1 MLKERERLQVKKNA
15 LAFFSSSLESLQAMD
30 KQTWSHHIPQSL
42 SYQVSAGDM
51 CGNLLARF
59 TQNCTD
65 FHRLRR
71 RIHHRLGTIG
81 GMRSHFSWL
90 RVGTLASHRV
100 WLTFFHRFDW
110 LEFSRKT
117 RGIWQERQG
126 GPSGSGHQQ
135 DKKSQTPPTVELN
148 VGCKTATAHAAQW
161 QTLIVTHT
169 SHADTRLVW
178 LMNVSP
184 ICRLRIF
191 FSPIFVFNWKF
202 KRPAEGSLSR
212 TMQMKLHIWNFSLLF
227 MAAFISIFNCYC
239 RPYKKNTAINLCPI
253 CLSF

>member
-100 WLTFFHRFDW
+100 DWHFFTVLIDLNFRERRE
-110 LEFSRKT
+110 EFGRSARADLQAVAINKT
-117 RGIWQERQG
+117 
-126 GPSGSGHQQ
+126 
-135 DKKSQTPPTVELN
+135 KNL
-148 VGCKTATAHAAQW
+148 
-161 QTLIVTHT
+161 
-169 SHADTRLVW
+169 
-178 LMNVSP
+178 
-184 ICRLRIF
+184 
-191 FSPIFVFNWKF
+191 
-202 KRPAEGSLSR
+202 
-212 TMQMKLHIWNFSLLF
+212 KLHPPSSWTS
-227 MAAFISIFNCYC
+227 AARLQPLTLPNGK
-239 RPYKKNTAINLCPI
+239 R
-253 CLSF
+253 

>member
-90 RVGTLASHRV
+90 RVGTLASHRI
-100 WLTFFHRFDW
+100 WLTFFHRFW
-110 LEFSRKT
+110 LTWIFERDARNLAGAPGRTFRQWPSTRQKISNSTHRRVERRLQDCNRSRCPMANVNCHT
-117 RGIWQERQG
+117 HESRWYPARVANECLAYL
-126 GPSGSGHQQ
+126 PAQ
-135 DKKSQTPPTVELN
+135 DF
-148 VGCKTATAHAAQW
+148 
-161 QTLIVTHT
+161 
-169 SHADTRLVW
+169 
-178 LMNVSP
+178 
-184 ICRLRIF
+184 F
-191 FSPIFVFNWKF
+191 FS
-202 KRPAEGSLSR
+202 
-212 TMQMKLHIWNFSLLF
+212 NFCF
-227 MAAFISIFNCYC
+227 
-239 RPYKKNTAINLCPI
+239 
-253 CLSF
+253 

>member
-1 MLKERERLQVKKNA
+1 MLHSFFIRPRFMAFHRKKERERETQHPRREIYIAAREICRCIKYILHTRGKKIYTPGFIAAEMLKERERLQVKKNA

-100 WLTFFHRFDW
+100 
-110 LEFSRKT
+110 
-117 RGIWQERQG
+117 
-126 GPSGSGHQQ
+126 
-135 DKKSQTPPTVELN
+135 
-148 VGCKTATAHAAQW
+148 
-161 QTLIVTHT
+161 
-169 SHADTRLVW
+169 
-178 LMNVSP
+178 
-184 ICRLRIF
+184 
-191 FSPIFVFNWKF
+191 
-202 KRPAEGSLSR
+202 
-212 TMQMKLHIWNFSLLF
+212 
-227 MAAFISIFNCYC
+227 
-239 RPYKKNTAINLCPI
+239 
-253 CLSF
+253 